1 MVQLVTEQPANNRL
15 KYISEV
21 VFNVVL
27 NTTFRII
34 TKSDLASASPDCV
47 NLFYFPH
54 PVADELAIYDSGFL
68 HQAQYS
74 ASDVIAPLSYHKDI
88 PCLFPSP
95 EGLEFAV
102 SQDIFSA
109 CFYLVSEFENLV
121 APQYDRLGRYDESKS
136 FIIRNQLHEHPL
148 VHLYAEALWRKLLEK
163 MPRLGRS
170 YPDFSIK
177 YTIDVDH
184 PYKYLHKPASVQVGG
199 WMKDLLQG
207 NWKDLRQ
214 RTQAHLSK
222 KDPNHT
228 FEHIFN
234 ELPSDDTAFFFLLDG
249 NTKYDSRFGSHQ
261 QPIRQ
266 LIRQCRDWGAE
277 IGIHPSF
284 NTADNPA
291 KLTAEIKALKQI
303 LGENIVISSR
313 QHYLKYRL
321 PDTYQTLIENG
332 VRYDYTT
339 CFASKIGFKHGMAR
353 PFPYFDW
360 QNQEKTNLYLHPTHV
375 MDRTLLSYMKCT
387 AETASVFMK
396 EFAERVRKV
405 GGIFTLLFHNE
416 LFSNQGEWASW
427 KQIVPAPVTF

>member
-15 KYISEV
+15 KYITEV
-21 VFNVVL
+21 VFSSVL

-34 TKSDLASASPDCV
+34 TKADLPASSPDAV
-47 NLFYFPH
+47 NLFYAPQ
-54 PVADELAIYDSGFL
+54 PIADELSIYDSGFL
-68 HQAQYS
+68 HQTQYT

-88 PCLFPSP
+88 PCLFPAP
-95 EGLEFAV
+95 EGLDFAV

-109 CFYLVSEFENLV
+109 CFYLVSELENNI
-121 APQYDRLGRYDESKS
+121 APQYDHLGRYDESKS
-136 FIIRNQLHEHPL
+136 FILRNQLQEHPL
-148 VHLYAEALWRKLLEK
+148 VHIYAEALWRKLLEE

-170 YPDFSIK
+170 YPAFSIK

-184 PYKYLHKPASVQVGG
+184 PYKYLHKPTSVQVGG
-199 WMKDLLQG
+199 WMKDLYQR
-207 NWKDLRQ
+207 NWKGLKH
-214 RTQAHLSK
+214 RTQVHLSR

-228 FEHIFN
+228 FEHIFK

-249 NTKYDSRFGSHQ
+249 KTKHDSRFRSRQ

-284 NTADNPA
+284 I
-291 KLTAEIKALKQI
+291 TAENHAKFVSEIQALKAI
-303 LGENIVISSR
+303 LDEKIIMSSR
-313 QHYLKYRL
+313 QHYLRYRL
-321 PDTYQTLIENG
+321 PQTYQTLIENG

-339 CFASKIGFKHGMAR
+339 CFSSKIGFKHGMAR

-360 QNQEKTNLYLHPTHV
+360 QKQEKTQLLLHPTHV
-375 MDRTLLSYMKCT
+375 MDRTLISYMKCT
-387 AETASVFMK
+387 PETASVFIK

-416 LFSNQGEWASW
+416 LFSNHGEWAGW
-427 KQIVPAPVTF
+427 KGIVPQPVIS